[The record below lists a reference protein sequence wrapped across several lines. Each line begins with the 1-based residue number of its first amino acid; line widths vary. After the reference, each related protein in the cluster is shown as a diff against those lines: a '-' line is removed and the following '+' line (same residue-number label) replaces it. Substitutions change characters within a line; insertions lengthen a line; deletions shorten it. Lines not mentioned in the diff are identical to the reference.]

1 MCGIAG
7 IIHFD
12 SQPVDRRQ
20 LQRMTDAIGHRGPD
34 GEGIWIHG
42 GAGLGHR
49 RLAIRDLSDAGKQP
63 MLDDTGMICVTYN
76 GEIYNYAELRET
88 IERQCGYQFRS
99 HCDTELLPIGWR
111 LWGEELFQRLE
122 GMYAIGIWDT
132 RTRVLTLARDG
143 IGIKPLFFATDDR
156 RVLFSSELKGVL
168 AAGDVPERIDPG
180 ALHTY
185 LACGYTDPHTTLLQD
200 IEQVPPGTI
209 CSFSIDGRRARQ
221 FWAPR
226 RQPLIHHLDEAA
238 EAILTTLHTV
248 TTEMLISD
256 VPIGL
261 LLSSGIDSATLAML
275 LDGDAPSF
283 TAAFDERSHDE
294 SDAARRIAAAA
305 GNQWSSVPVDRG
317 TGVAQDFLAVAQA
330 VDGQLADSSCLAHFA
345 LCRAVRREV
354 VVALAGDGADEFFGG
369 YPTYNASRIASWLGP
384 LVPARLASS
393 IGQALAAS
401 TGESE
406 TRLPKAEIAAR
417 FLLGLTAPAGTEHV
431 EWRRLTPHSLL
442 PSLYGPAM
450 QPIAGR
456 DALAAYRDALS
467 QSDGHLLDR
476 CLVADQHVYL
486 PGDMLAKVDRMS
498 MAHGLEIRV
507 PFLDRRIMQLA
518 GQIDG
523 RLLAP
528 LRGPTKRVLRYAL
541 RKLNAPADIVDGRK
555 KGFNVPIARLL
566 RTELRGIG
574 DVLLERNVDLFEPF
588 LDPGALRALWRE
600 HLERRRNHAYCLW
613 AIMIFGAWLL
623 QRRGLRGIAPP
634 ELQLQANA

>member
-12 SQPVDRRQ
+12 SQPIDHRQ
-20 LQRMTDAIGHRGPD
+20 LQRMTDAVAHRGPD
-34 GEGIWIHG
+34 GEGIWIRD

-49 RLAIRDLSDAGKQP
+49 RLSIRDLSDAGKQP
-63 MLDDTGMICVTYN
+63 MLDDTGTICVNYN
-76 GEIYNYAELRET
+76 GEIYNYAELREA
-88 IERQCGYQFRS
+88 IERQSGYQFRS

-111 LWGEELFQRLE
+111 LWGEKLFQRLE

-143 IGIKPLFFATDDR
+143 IGIKPLFFAADHR
-156 RVLFSSELKGVL
+156 RVLFSSELKGLL
-168 AAGDVPERIDPG
+168 AAGDLPDRIDPA

-185 LACGYTDPHTTLLQD
+185 LACGYTDPNTTLLLG

-209 CSFSIDGRRARQ
+209 CSFSVNGRHASR

-226 RQPLIHHLDEAA
+226 REPSIHRLDDATDA
-238 EAILTTLHTV
+238 VLAILRKV
-248 TTEMLISD
+248 SAEMLISD

-275 LDGDAPSF
+275 LDGDVPSF
-283 TAAFDERSHDE
+283 TAAFEECSHDE
-294 SDAARRIAAAA
+294 SDAARRIAKAA
-305 GNQWSSVPVDRG
+305 GNRWFTVPVDQG
-317 TGVAQDFLAVAQA
+317 TGVAQDFFAVAHA

-369 YPTYNASRIASWLGP
+369 YPTYKASRVAGWLGP
-384 LVPARLASS
+384 FVPASLANTL
-393 IGQALAAS
+393 GQMLAAS
-401 TGESE
+401 MGQSE
-406 TRLPKAEIAAR
+406 TRLPKTEVAVR
-417 FLLGLTAPAGTEHV
+417 FLLGLAAPAGTEHV
-431 EWRRLTPHSLL
+431 EWRRLTPRHLL
-442 PSLYGPAM
+442 PSLYGSAM
-450 QPIAGR
+450 RP
-456 DALAAYRDALS
+456 LANHDPLATYRAAVD
-467 QSDGHLLDR
+467 QSGGNILDR
-476 CLVADQHVYL
+476 CLIADQRIYL

-507 PFLDRRIMQLA
+507 PFLDRRIMEIA

-528 LRGPTKRVLRYAL
+528 LRGPTKRVLRHAL
-541 RKLNAPADIVDGRK
+541 CKLKAPADVVEGRK

-566 RTELRGIG
+566 RSELRGIG
-574 DVLLERNVDLFEPF
+574 DILFERNPDLFEPF
-588 LDPGALRALWRE
+588 LVPDTLRALWRE
-600 HLERRRNHAYCLW
+600 HLARSRNHAYCLW

-623 QRRGLRGIAPP
+623 QLRGLPSVAPAG
-634 ELQLQANA
+634 LQLQAHA